1 MYALFV
7 TVNIKEGY
15 AEEFA
20 AASLGDGQGSVR
32 DEENC
37 FRFDILRNPDNPNQF
52 YLYEVYTDRAG
63 HATHR
68 EQPHYT
74 AWRSS
79 VEHMFDGDLGR
90 VEMETVFPRPTP
102 AGRRR
107 SRGWSTGKTPRR
119 PSQIPNPSPGR
130 RGVFC
135 GQ

>member
-7 TVNIKEGY
+7 TVNIKDGY
-15 AEEFA
+15 ADEFA
-20 AASLGDGQGSVR
+20 KASLGDGQGSVR

-74 AWRSS
+74 AWRSA

-90 VEMETVFPRPTP
+90 VEMETVFPSD
-102 AGRRR
+102 AG
-107 SRGWSTGKTPRR
+107 WKA
-119 PSQIPNPSPGR
+119 QKPGL
-130 RGVFC
+130 VNW
-135 GQ
+135 